1 MRNLALAALGIGLLP
16 LAAEHV
22 SQELLVRL
30 TTPVTTTSKA
40 GARFEGVVTGCARA
54 DCVALLPAG
63 STIHGFVRQVLPV
76 GFGVRR
82 ERASMALEFTGCRL
96 PDGAEAPCR
105 SELLSI
111 DNARETVTKGNRIHG
126 ILAADHPHSLLSG
139 VWFRPSTALVT
150 RSLSGLNGAGK
161 MLYSGIAPHPA
172 FAGAILVTRLAILRL
187 PEPEIYVPA
196 GTDLILLVSGESRER
211 SQEADPAPVLDSLT
225 DWLADAPVRVATPD
239 GTTAADIINFAFRG
253 SDEELALAFVSAGW
267 TTTDVLNKRTF
278 ARSYRAFTEMRPYP
292 TAPVSP
298 MRYGG
303 RLPDRV
309 FQKSFNTMAK
319 RHHVRLWNVPSPE
332 GPLWLG
338 AATHDVGIAFDW
350 KRLILTHRID
360 RELDR
365 ERDKVWADLSYAGCV
380 TPIATVARPD
390 LARNNAKVSTDG
402 ALHFVEAKSCEQPVP
417 RSSAS
422 AKRPSLGKAILRRT
436 ILDAR
441 HYVFRGN
448 AYYWAFRGLRSQPM
462 QSLFARSRLV
472 AAKKFGG
479 AGRG

>member
-1 MRNLALAALGIGLLP
+1 MRNLALAALGLGLLP
-16 LAAEHV
+16 LAAERV

-40 GARFEGVVTGCARA
+40 GARFDGVVTGCARA
-54 DCVALLPAG
+54 DCIAVLPVG
-63 STIHGFVRQVLPV
+63 STIYGFVRQVLPV

-96 PDGAEAPCR
+96 PDGVETSCR

-161 MLYSGIAPHPA
+161 LLYSGIAPHPV
-172 FAGAILVTRLAILRL
+172 FAGVILITRLAILRL

-196 GTDLILLVSGESRER
+196 GTDLILLVSGEARER
-211 SQEADPAPVLDSLT
+211 SQEVDPAPLRDSLAV
-225 DWLADAPVRVATPD
+225 WLAEAPVRVATPE
-239 GTTAADIINFAFRG
+239 GTTAVDIINFAFRG
-253 SDEELALAFVSAGW
+253 SDAELALAFLGAGW
-267 TTTDVLNKRTF
+267 TTADDLNKRTF

-365 ERDKVWADLSYAGCV
+365 ERDKMVADLSYAGCV

-390 LARNNAKVSTDG
+390 LARNNAKLSTDG
-402 ALHFVEAKSCEQPVP
+402 ALHFVEAKSCEPPVP
-417 RSSAS
+417 HPSGSV
-422 AKRPSLGKAILRRT
+422 KKPSLGKAILRRT
-436 ILDAR
+436 ILEAR

-448 AYYWAFRGLRSQPM
+448 AYYWTFRGLRSQPM
-462 QSLFARSRLV
+462 QNLYARSRP
-472 AAKKFGG
+472 AATK
-479 AGRG
+479 